1 MRPFMIALLGLGCS
15 AQEPDVQP
23 QQKPNIVVLESDYTT
38 GIISG
43 WSDDFKATLG
53 SIPSGGDARLI
64 ALQNGFALLERS
76 RSDAVTFFDHS
87 LSFQRQIA
95 LPERS
100 NPHDLIEVNNSY
112 WISLYQRAELLRFS
126 SATYQPQSAI
136 DGISW
141 TDEDDR
147 PEASAMHISATG
159 HVFLLVQNLDFT
171 GVEPIPPEHSQLI
184 EFSSSGELIKQH
196 QIPSNPF
203 GSVIERAD
211 GRLNFACN
219 RSWEID
225 QQAGLWQYDPVQ
237 ETGEFLIEETR
248 LNGNILDF
256 EWFEGRIYLLVSNE
270 DFSTSLYEFNPET
283 DALTAF
289 TGPHTQAIGCIE
301 HVDQTLFVCD
311 RTLGLHGI
319 RRIDQTQLK
328 LDDQLIKTT
337 LAPLQ
342 ILVPL
347 AEL

>member
-1 MRPFMIALLGLGCS
+1 MRPFVIALISLGCA

-23 QQKPNIVVLESDYTT
+23 QKKPNIVVLESDYST
-38 GIISG
+38 GIISA
-43 WSDDFKATLG
+43 WSGDFEDTLG
-53 SIPSGGDARLI
+53 SVPSGGDARLI
-64 ALQNGFALLERS
+64 ALQDGFALLERS
-76 RSDAVTFFDHS
+76 RSDAVTFFDQN

-112 WISLYQRAELLRFS
+112 WISLYQRPELLRFS
-126 SATYQPQSAI
+126 SATYQTQAPI
-136 DGISW
+136 DGASW
-141 TDEDDR
+141 TDEDGR
-147 PEASAMHISATG
+147 PEASAMHVSASG
-159 HVFLLVQNLDFT
+159 RLFLLVQNLDFT

-184 EFSSSGELIKQH
+184 EFSASGELLSQH

-203 GSVIERAD
+203 GSIIERAD

-225 QQAGLWQYDPVQ
+225 QQAGLWQFDPIE
-237 ETGEFLIEETR
+237 ETGEFLIQETR

-256 EWFEGRIYLLVSNE
+256 EWYEEKIYVLVSNE
-270 DFSTSLYEFNPET
+270 NFSSSLYQFDPET
-283 DALTAF
+283 DALNLI
-289 TGPHTQAIGCIE
+289 TGPHTQNIGC
-301 HVDQTLFVCD
+301 VVRVRQNLFVCD

-319 RRIDQTQLK
+319 RRVDQDQLK
-328 LDDQLIKTT
+328 LDDQLIKTR

-342 ILVPL
+342 ILVPS

>member
-1 MRPFMIALLGLGCS
+1 MRSFMIALIGLGCS

-23 QQKPNIVVLESDYTT
+23 QQKPNIVVLESDYAT

-43 WSDDFKATLG
+43 WSDDFETTLG

-64 ALQNGFALLERS
+64 ALETGFALLERS
-76 RSDAVTFFDHS
+76 RSDAVTFFDQNLS
-87 LSFQRQIA
+87 LQRQIA

-112 WISLYQRAELLRFS
+112 WISLYQRPELLRFS
-126 SATYQPQSAI
+126 SATYQPLSAI
-136 DGISW
+136 DGMSW
-141 TDEDDR
+141 TDEDNR
-147 PEASAMHISATG
+147 PEASAMHITASG
-159 HVFLLVQNLDFT
+159 RLFLLVQNLDFT

-184 EFSSSGELIKQH
+184 EFSSSGELLKQH

-203 GSVIERAD
+203 GTVIERAD

-225 QQAGLWQYDPVQ
+225 QQAGLWQFDPIQ

-256 EWFEGRIYLLVSNE
+256 EWYEETIYLLVSNE
-270 DFSTSLYEFNPET
+270 DFSTSLYQFDPET
-283 DALTAF
+283 DALNSI

-301 HVDQTLFVCD
+301 RVDQTLFVCD
-311 RTLGLHGI
+311 RTLGQHGI
-319 RRIDQTQLK
+319 RRIDQAELK

-342 ILVPL
+342 IIVPL